1 MASRFLL
8 VSLSITAILRE
19 TTLHKRKE
27 KLQKM
32 TSGLGLEGA
41 YTDTIRRIQE
51 QSENRSKLAMQA
63 LMWISRSE
71 RPLRVNELRYALAV
85 KIGSTHLSLDNVPSI
100 HTILSCCL
108 GLIAVDKEA
117 STVRLTHFTLHEY
130 LRDHSSLFP
139 SPDGT
144 IAEVCLTYLNLQS
157 FEQNGLVH
165 SGFDH

>member
-8 VSLSITAILRE
+8 VSLSITAVLRE

-63 LMWISRSE
+63 LM
-71 RPLRVNELRYALAV
+71 
-85 KIGSTHLSLDNVPSI
+85 
-100 HTILSCCL
+100 
-108 GLIAVDKEA
+108 
-117 STVRLTHFTLHEY
+117 
-130 LRDHSSLFP
+130 
-139 SPDGT
+139 
-144 IAEVCLTYLNLQS
+144 
-157 FEQNGLVH
+157 
-165 SGFDH
+165 